1 MPQQQRL
8 VASRR
13 AILAGALIVPVL
25 PALARPADT
34 VFSAPDGAVE
44 RIIPVQGAK
53 LWSWDSGGKG
63 PPILL
68 LHPATGSAAI
78 WEYQYAAF
86 RDAGYRV
93 IAYSRRGHYR
103 SPVEAGSD
111 PGFSVD
117 DVDAIA
123 DAYGLKRFFLLG
135 SAAGGF
141 MVPDYA
147 LTRPE
152 RLLGIVMAC
161 TQGAAADPAFR
172 ASITRILPEGF
183 SQMPA
188 SFRELGPSYRATNPE
203 GMARWEAL
211 EHVAT
216 IDGRFRQ
223 KPRNILDW
231 PTVSRIAVPTLV
243 IAGGADLYIPPALA
257 RIYAGHIPGSRFEVI
272 ADSGHSAY
280 WEQPEAFN
288 RAVLRFTNK
297 HKRG

>member
-1 MPQQQRL
+1 MTRPAPII
-8 VASRR
+8 ASRR
-13 AILAGALIVPVL
+13 GLLAGALIAPAL
-25 PALARPADT
+25 PALARIADAAPGAPA
-34 VFSAPDGAVE
+34 GALE
-44 RIIPVQGAK
+44 RTISVTGAK
-53 LWSWDSGGKG
+53 LWSWDSGGTG
-63 PPILL
+63 APILL

-78 WEYQYAAF
+78 WEYQYAGF

-117 DVDAIA
+117 DVDAVA

-152 RLLGIVMAC
+152 RLMGIVMAC

-172 ASITRILPEGF
+172 ASISRILPEGF
-183 SQMPA
+183 SKMPA

-257 RIYAGHIPGSRFEVI
+257 RIYAGHIKGSRFEVI
-272 ADSGHSAY
+272 EDSGHSAY
-280 WEQPEAFN
+280 WEKPAEFN
-288 RAVLRFTNK
+288 RAVLRFAGK
-297 HKRG
+297 HRRG

>member
-1 MPQQQRL
+1 MTWNTQI
-8 VASRR
+8 VATRR
-13 AILAGALIVPVL
+13 AILAGALIAPAL
-25 PALARPADT
+25 PALARTADT
-34 VFSAPDGAVE
+34 AFGAPSGAVE
-44 RIIPVQGAK
+44 RMIPVDGAT

-63 PPILL
+63 APILL

-93 IAYSRRGHYR
+93 VAYSRRGHYR
-103 SPVEAGSD
+103 SPVVAGSD

-117 DVDAIA
+117 DVDAVA
-123 DAYGLKRFFLLG
+123 DAYGLRRFFLLG

-183 SQMPA
+183 SKMPA

-257 RIYAGHIPGSRFEVI
+257 RIYAGHIKGSRFEVI
-272 ADSGHSAY
+272 EDSGHSAY

-288 RAVLRFTNK
+288 RAVLRFAAR